1 MGRIDWLRDVGT
13 GLGKDVLAIALE
25 IWVIFDGKRRMARI
39 DWAKGGERNG
49 GEGYGG
55 RKETGAFGQGW
66 LGREMG
72 KYENGQKRLVLPIY
86 ITEKATMQA
95 SVIVIIVRHIR
106 Q

>member
-1 MGRIDWLRDVGT
+1 M
-13 GLGKDVLAIALE
+13 E
-25 IWVIFDGKRRMARI
+25 
-39 DWAKGGERNG
+39 GER
-49 GEGYGG
+49 
-55 RKETGAFGQGW
+55 RLGAIGQGW

-95 SVIVIIVRHIR
+95 SVIVMIVRHIR

>member
-1 MGRIDWLRDVGT
+1 MENVGWR
-13 GLGKDVLAIALE
+13 GLT
-25 IWVIFDGKRRMARI
+25 
-39 DWAKGGERNG
+39 
-49 GEGYGG
+49 G
-55 RKETGAFGQGW
+55 RKEESATEGKDMEGERRLGAFGQGR